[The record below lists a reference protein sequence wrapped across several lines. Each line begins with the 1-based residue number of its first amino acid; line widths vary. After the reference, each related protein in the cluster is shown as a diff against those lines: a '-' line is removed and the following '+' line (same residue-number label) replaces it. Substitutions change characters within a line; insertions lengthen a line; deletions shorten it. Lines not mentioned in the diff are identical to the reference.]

1 VQLVR
6 YFIWAHLCVILAGH
20 LVWVA
25 RAEALEVAGP
35 ADVIDGDTLAIAGQH
50 IRLFGIDAPE
60 AGQTCSATGG
70 KPWPC
75 GRVASEAMRRLTRSE
90 PVRCEGH
97 ETDRYSRLVARCWL
111 GSTDIAGAMVAKG
124 LAWAFVRYTQ
134 SYVEAEAEAR
144 SSRVGIWQGRA
155 EPPWEFR
162 KHAGRRLTGGS
173 EAPDPRCA
181 IKGNISRTGKRIYHT
196 PGQKDYGRTVIDTAD
211 GERWF
216 CDEKEAAAAG
226 WRKART

>member
-1 VQLVR
+1 MLG
-6 YFIWAHLCVILAGH
+6 GH
-20 LVWVA
+20 LAWAA

-35 ADVIDGDTLAIAGQH
+35 AKVIDGDTLAVAGQH

-60 AGQTCSATGG
+60 AEQTCAAPGG
-70 KPWPC
+70 KPWHC
-75 GRVASEAMRRLTRSE
+75 GKAASEAMRRLTRSE

-111 GSTDIAGAMVAKG
+111 GSTDLGGALVAKG
-124 LAWAFVRYTQ
+124 LAWAFVRYSE

-144 SSRVGIWQGRA
+144 SSRIGVWQGRA

-162 KHAGRRLTGGS
+162 KHAGRRATGGVA
-173 EAPDPRCA
+173 APDSRCA
-181 IKGNISRTGKRIYHT
+181 IKGNISRGGKRIYHM
-196 PGQKDYGRTVIDTAD
+196 PGQKDYGRTVIDTAA

-216 CDEKEAAAAG
+216 CNETEAGAAG